1 MQKGG
6 TYYGIHRKIFADHL
20 YCSCRRSSMSVYGYQ
35 YAGCSHLESLPQS
48 EISYFH
54 LGLIKQTSQIPEVY
68 LISVLR
74 HDYKDKAQKHFSSA
88 PFLFCNDSAFCSGFC
103 RLNFCTGSLCPRFCR
118 LSFCTGALCPCF
130 RRLSFCT

>member
-68 LISVLR
+68 LISVLW
-74 HDYKDKAQKHFSSA
+74 HGYKDKAQKHFASA
-88 PFLFCNDSAFCSGFC
+88 PFLFCNNSVFCSGFG
-103 RLNFCTGSLCPRFCR
+103 RLNFYTWSFRSGFC
-118 LSFCTGALCPCF
+118 LLFFYT
-130 RRLSFCT
+130 